1 MSSFK
6 AFDVPAWL
14 AEMGLAVYAP
24 AFIDNHIDFEVLASL
39 TGDDLREMGVAS
51 LGHRK
56 RLLEAI
62 ARLNAPLSPA
72 SAAAP
77 EGPVA
82 ASAAAPSGAPTSS
95 GVTTSRSALTSPHR
109 HGAAQA
115 AATVQRREIT
125 VMFCDLV
132 GSTALSAK
140 VDPEDLLGYIAAFR
154 ALLTQVIEAHG
165 GWVAQYL
172 GDGVMAYFGYP
183 QARDYDTERAVRA
196 ALDVVRQVGQLGA
209 FGDQQPQVR
218 IGIATG
224 ITVVGKPFSTGAHT
238 EENAIGETP
247 NLAARAQAMAE
258 PDTVVVAP
266 STQLRIADFF
276 ECSDLGPFTLKGFQE
291 PVRLWRV
298 LQEKPAGSRFDAT
311 QASRH
316 QHALVGR
323 DTEMRQIKAHIH
335 AVRNG
340 QGQVLVIRGDSGM
353 GKSRLVGD
361 AMAQMGGAAKD
372 KLVFQCSPYNVAAPL
387 YPVRSFVERQAGIVA
402 GEAPQLALGK
412 LASLL
417 ALAGSH
423 SAHSLA
429 LMADMLG
436 IKMAAD
442 SPLQGLGSHELRAM
456 TFAALID
463 MFTVLA
469 KQALVIVIEDLHWI
483 DASTSELFGNLTAK
497 LSGLPILLIAT
508 TRAGPLPEWAQ
519 AAQVRMM
526 QLERLDR
533 QQARSLVQTLAHPVV
548 LPDAVQDAI
557 VARSDGVPIFA
568 EELTRG
574 YLQTAAR
581 STDAHSLLSII
592 PSTLTESLL
601 ARMDSFE
608 YGREIAPVAAV
619 IGREFPVELLIA
631 VSPLDEHKTRH
642 GIAELMQAGVF
653 VAGHSRYGAAVA
665 FRHMLVYEA
674 AYSLLV
680 RRERQRLHALVA
692 DTLESQFSVIAKAAP
707 QVMAIQLAAAG
718 QAGRAIVHLERAGS
732 EADRRSAYL
741 EAIEHFQQAL
751 SLTQEQAASRA
762 RDEQEF
768 ALLVS
773 LMGPLIAVR
782 GHRAPEVELNVNRI
796 TALSESLDNKA
807 SVVPAMA
814 MKLLL
819 LATAGNQSGAYEM
832 AQRIQIAAIGGSEVD
847 QLIAH
852 RYMSTILLFRGQ
864 LPQGVAQAEQFLAHY
879 NPQIHA
885 QAMEKLGP
893 TNHQIM
899 VMVGLAQAYTL
910 FDQKTSARL
919 WRDKTL
925 AEARSKASVHTLCNT
940 LAFGDCFLSALNEEE
955 TELTSRANE
964 LQQLMQQHNLP
975 TWTGHADLFVGL
987 SLILQQRVD
996 EGFVQARRGVD
1007 FLVAAHA
1014 YSNVWYVLYAQACQR
1029 HGRVDEGLE
1038 VLAVAEHFIAAGLTW
1053 MQAEYLRLRALLYHA
1068 RGDAQALVQ
1077 ADLHAAIALAREQGA
1092 VLFKNRAQ
1100 HDLTRLYP
1108 AMNPL

>member
-1 MSSFK
+1 
-6 AFDVPAWL
+6 
-14 AEMGLAVYAP
+14 MGLAAYAP
-24 AFIDNHIDFEVLASL
+24 AFVENHIDYEVLVSL

-51 LGHRK
+51 VGHRK

-62 ARLNAPLSPA
+62 VRLCAPRA
-72 SAAAP
+72 TTSAY
-77 EGPVA
+77 EESVA
-82 ASAAAPSGAPTSS
+82 AK
-95 GVTTSRSALTSPHR
+95 ALAKGDAIASPQR
-109 HGAAQA
+109 HDPAQA

-132 GSTALSAK
+132 GSTALAVK
-140 VDPEDLLGYIAAFR
+140 VDPEELLDYIATFR
-154 ALLTQVIEAHG
+154 NLLTRTIEEHR

-183 QARDYDTERAVRA
+183 QARDYDAERAVRA
-196 ALDVVRQVGQLGA
+196 ALDIVRQVALLPPFGQ
-209 FGDQQPQVR
+209 QQPQVR

-224 ITVVGKPFSTGAHT
+224 ITVVSKPFSKGEHT
-238 EENAIGETP
+238 EENAVGETP

-258 PDTVVVAP
+258 PDTVVIAP
-266 STQLRIADFF
+266 STQLRVADFF
-276 ECSDLGPFTLKGFQE
+276 ECNDLGAFTLKGIQE
-291 PVRLWRV
+291 PMHLWSV

-316 QHALVGR
+316 QHSLVGR
-323 DTEMRQIKAHIH
+323 DAEMRQIKEQIN
-335 AVRNG
+335 AVSSGRG
-340 QGQVLVIRGDSGM
+340 QMLVIQGDSGM

-361 AMAQMGGAAKD
+361 ALAQMGGAAHD

-402 GEAPQLALGK
+402 GQAPELALDK
-412 LASLL
+412 LKSLL
-417 ALAGSH
+417 ELAGAH
-423 SAHSLA
+423 SAHNLA

-456 TFAALID
+456 TFTALID
-463 MFTVLA
+463 LFALLA

-483 DASTSELFGNLTAK
+483 DASTSELFNNFTVR

-508 TRAGPLPEWAQ
+508 TRAGPLPEWAGTAQ
-519 AAQVRMM
+519 AHLI

-533 QQARSLVQTLAHPVV
+533 QQVRSLVQTLARPLV
-548 LPDAVQDAI
+548 LPDSVQDAI

-574 YLQTAAR
+574 YLQTASR

-601 ARMDSFE
+601 ARLDSFE

-631 VSPLDEHKTRH
+631 VSPLDEHKTRQ
-642 GIAELMQAGVF
+642 GIQELLQAGVF

-692 DTLESQFSVIAKAAP
+692 DTLESQFPVIAKAAP
-707 QVMAIQLAAAG
+707 QVMAIQLSAAG
-718 QAGRAIVHLERAGS
+718 QAERAMVHLERAGS
-732 EADRRSAYL
+732 DADRRSAYL

-751 SLTQEQAASRA
+751 SMNQEQVSSRA

-768 ALLVS
+768 ALRVS

-782 GHRAPEVELNVNRI
+782 GHGASEVEIEVNRI
-796 TALSESLDNKA
+796 TTLSESLDNKA

-819 LATAGNQSGAYEM
+819 LATAGNLNGAYEM
-832 AQRIQIAAIGGSEVD
+832 AQRIQIAAAGGSEVD

-852 RYMSTILLFRGQ
+852 RYMSTVLLFRGQ
-864 LPQGVAQAEQFLAHY
+864 LIQGVAQAEQFLAHY

-910 FDQKTSARL
+910 FDQNTSARL

-940 LAFGDCFLSALNEEE
+940 LAFGDCFLSALNEDEG
-955 TELTSRANE
+955 ELTSRANE
-964 LQQLMQQHNLP
+964 LQLLMQQHNLT
-975 TWTGHADLFVGL
+975 TWSGHADLFVGL
-987 SLILQQRVD
+987 SLVLRQHVE
-996 EGFVQARRGVD
+996 EGFVLARRGVD

-1038 VLAVAEHFIAAGLTW
+1038 VLAIAEHFIASGLTW
-1053 MQAEYLRLRALLYHA
+1053 MQAEYLRLRALLHHA
-1068 RGDAQALVQ
+1068 RGDAQDSVQ
-1077 ADLHAAIALAREQGA
+1077 TDLLAAIALARKQGA
-1092 VLFKNRAQ
+1092 VLFEKRAQ
-1100 HDLTRLYP
+1100 HDLARLCC
-1108 AMNPL
+1108 

>member
-6 AFDVPAWL
+6 AFDLPAWL
-14 AEMGLAVYAP
+14 AEMGLAAYAP
-24 AFIDNHIDFEVLASL
+24 AFIENHIDLELLASL
-39 TGDDLREMGVAS
+39 TGDDLREVGVVS
-51 LGHRK
+51 VGHRK

-62 ARLNAPLSPA
+62 ARLSAPRT
-72 SAAAP
+72 AATP
-77 EGPVA
+77 EEPVA
-82 ASAAAPSGAPTSS
+82 ASVATTGGAL
-95 GVTTSRSALTSPHR
+95 ASPQR
-109 HGAAQA
+109 HAAAQA
-115 AATVQRREIT
+115 SATVQRREIT

-132 GSTALSAK
+132 GSTALAAK
-140 VDPEDLLGYIAAFR
+140 VDPEDLLGYIATFR
-154 ALLTQVIEAHG
+154 TLLTQIIEEHK

-196 ALDVVRQVGQLGA
+196 ALDIVRQVAQLPP
-209 FGDQQPQVR
+209 FGEQQPQVR

-224 ITVVGKPFSTGAHT
+224 ITVVGKPFSTGEHA

-258 PDTVVVAP
+258 PDTVVIAP
-266 STQLRIADFF
+266 STQRRIADFF
-276 ECSDLGPFTLKGFQE
+276 ECSDLGSFTVKGFQE
-291 PVRLWRV
+291 PMHLWRV

-311 QASRH
+311 HSGRQ
-316 QHALVGR
+316 QDALVGR
-323 DTEMRQIKAHIH
+323 DAEMQQIKEHAR
-335 AVRNG
+335 AVRTG
-340 QGQVLVIRGDSGM
+340 QGRVLVIRGDSGM
-353 GKSRLVGD
+353 GKSRLMGD
-361 AMAQMGGAAKD
+361 AMAQMGKAAQN

-387 YPVRSFVERQAGIVA
+387 HPVRSFVERRAGIVA
-402 GEAPQLALGK
+402 GQAPELALDK
-412 LASLL
+412 LQSLL
-417 ALAGSH
+417 ELAG
-423 SAHSLA
+423 AHSDHNLA

-456 TFAALID
+456 TFTALID
-463 MFTVLA
+463 LFALLA
-469 KQALVIVIEDLHWI
+469 KQALVVVIEDLHWI
-483 DASTSELFGNLTAK
+483 DASTSELFGNLTAR
-497 LSGLPILLIAT
+497 LSGLPILLVAT
-508 TRAGPLPEWAQ
+508 TRPGPLPQWAETAQ
-519 AAQVRMM
+519 AHVI

-533 QQARSLVQTLAHPVV
+533 QQVRSLVRTLAHPLT
-548 LPDAVQDAI
+548 LPDSVQDAI

-581 STDAHSLLSII
+581 STSAHSLLSII

-601 ARMDSFE
+601 ARLDSFE
-608 YGREIAPVAAV
+608 CGREIAPVAAV

-631 VSPLDEHKTRH
+631 VSPLDEHKTRQ
-642 GIAELMQAGVF
+642 GVQELLQAGVF

-692 DTLESQFSVIAKAAP
+692 DTLESQFPVIAKAAP

-718 QAGRAIVHLERAGS
+718 QAGRAMVHLERAGS
-732 EADRRSAYL
+732 DADRRSAYL

-751 SLTQEQAASRA
+751 SMNQEQAASRA

-768 ALLVS
+768 ALRVS

-782 GHRAPEVELNVNRI
+782 GHRAPEVELDVNRI
-796 TALSESLDNKA
+796 AALSESLDNKA

-832 AQRIQIAAIGGSEVD
+832 AQRIQIAAAGGSEVD

-864 LPQGVAQAEQFLAHY
+864 FPEGVAQAEQFLAHY

-893 TNHQIM
+893 TNHQVM

-910 FDQKTSARL
+910 FDQNTSARL

-925 AEARSKASVHTLCNT
+925 AEARSKANAHTLCNT
-940 LAFGDCFLSALNEEE
+940 LAFGDCLLSALNEEE
-955 TELTSRANE
+955 GELTSRANE
-964 LQQLMQQHNLP
+964 LQHLMQQHSLP

-987 SLILQQRVD
+987 SLILQQRAE

-1014 YSNVWYVLYAQACQR
+1014 YSDVWYVLYAQACQR

-1038 VLAVAEHFIAAGLTW
+1038 VLAIAEQFIASGLTW
-1053 MQAEYLRLRALLYHA
+1053 MQAEYLRLRALLHHA

-1077 ADLHAAIALAREQGA
+1077 ADLHAAIALAHKQGA
-1092 VLFKNRAQ
+1092 VLFEKRAQ
-1100 HDLTRLYP
+1100 RDLAQLYG
-1108 AMNPL
+1108 